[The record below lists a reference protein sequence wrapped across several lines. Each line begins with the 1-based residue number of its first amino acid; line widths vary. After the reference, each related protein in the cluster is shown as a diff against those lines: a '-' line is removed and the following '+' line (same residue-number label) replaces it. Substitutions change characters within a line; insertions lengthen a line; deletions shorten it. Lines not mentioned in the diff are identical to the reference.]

1 MNIIKG
7 CLYLDKKRYEMSK
20 NINEKDLEIKD
31 RILFET
37 HKKENIDLL
46 KLRDFYFD
54 KSRNLHFI
62 RVLVQIIPTVLLV
75 VSYLPYFSKMK
86 VVSD

>member
-7 CLYLDKKRYEMSK
+7 CLYLNKKRYEMSK

-37 HKKENIDLL
+37 HKKENIDYYEITKKI
-46 KLRDFYFD
+46 KLYIYCAIMPCRL
-54 KSRNLHFI
+54 R
-62 RVLVQIIPTVLLV
+62 
-75 VSYLPYFSKMK
+75 
-86 VVSD
+86 